1 MLTRVYLGGVGLHEI
16 SRDVLVTA
24 VSEGAPATQRQT
36 MARGSR
42 VGQWVSDE
50 ARSYLEIAVCF
61 ALRNRRDTQKRAE
74 TLERVCAWA
83 AGGGILT
90 VSYRPERQLRVVCE
104 ALPEAGSMR
113 EWTSEY
119 ELRLRAY
126 DVPYWEDEREAV
138 CTVRASGHEGVLVR
152 RGTAC
157 TPASFAARNAG
168 SGTVQALEI
177 AVGDSHMAFAN
188 LALASGETLCLD
200 DAQDGTQ
207 RIRIIG
213 TDGAARD
220 AYACRTPASSDALL
234 LRGERETLL
243 IRCDSEMDWTI
254 RHRGRYA

>member
-1 MLTRVYLGGVGLHEI
+1 MRTRVYLDGVGLHEI
-16 SRDVLVTA
+16 SADVLVTA

-50 ARSYLEIAVCF
+50 TRSYLEVSVCF

-83 AGGGILT
+83 AGGGILR

-104 ALPEAGSMR
+104 ALPEAGSLR

-126 DVPYWEDEREAV
+126 DVPYWEDERETD
-138 CTVRASGHEGVLVR
+138 CTLRAGAHKGVLVR

-157 TPASFAARNAG
+157 TPVAFSARNPG
-168 SGTVQALEI
+168 SSAVQALAI
-177 AVGDSHMAFAN
+177 AVGDTTMSFAGIG
-188 LALASGETLCLD
+188 LAAGETLCLD
-200 DAQDGTQ
+200 YAQDGTQ

-220 AYACRTPASSDALL
+220 AYACRTEASSDELL
-234 LRGERETLL
+234 LRGERETLTL
-243 IRCDSEMDWTI
+243 SSESELDWTI